1 MTEAAFFFQQIEPL
15 DGQVTIHRPIADY
28 KDPDNQDNADN
39 SITVDSYK
47 VRENATCGIVG
58 GTQPKKAYFSC
69 TYDENPYVL
78 GAVIGTVQ
86 NVRFIGKL
94 VVLGLWCGNCKADVK
109 IGVTTIEKEDY
120 KEGDLL
126 MVFGE
131 ANFSEYNNK
140 LTAVFTFPAITK
152 VSASESVKGSKNS
165 KLPATTKTRM
175 SWMKP
180 NQAGAESQQTV
191 EHFDDE
197 IPF

>member
-15 DGQVTIHRPIADY
+15 DSIGRVIIHRPIADY
-28 KDPDNQDNADN
+28 RDPDNQENADN

-47 VRENATCGIVG
+47 VREDATCGIVG
-58 GTQPKKAYFSC
+58 GSQPKKAYFSC
-69 TYDENPYVL
+69 TYDEYPSVL

-86 NVRFIGKL
+86 NVRIIGKL
-94 VVLGLWCGNCKADVK
+94 VVLSLWCGNCKADVK
-109 IGVTTIEKEDY
+109 IGGVTQEKEDY

-131 ANFSEYNNK
+131 SNFSKYNDK
-140 LTAVFTFPAITK
+140 LTAVFTFPAITR
-152 VSASESVKGSKNS
+152 VSESENVKGSKNS
-165 KLPATTKTRM
+165 KLPATTKTR
-175 SWMKP
+175 WKP
-180 NQAGAESQQTV
+180 NQAGAELPQTV

>member
-15 DGQVTIHRPIADY
+15 EGQVTIHRPITDY
-28 KDPDNQDNADN
+28 KDPYNQENADN
-39 SITVDSYK
+39 SITIDSYK
-47 VRENATCGIVG
+47 IRENATCGIVG

-69 TYDENPYVL
+69 AYTEQPSVL

-86 NVRFIGKL
+86 NVRSIGKL
-94 VVLGLWCGNCKADVK
+94 VILSLWCGNCKADVK
-109 IGVTTIEKEDY
+109 IGVTTLEKEDY

-152 VSASESVKGSKNS
+152 VSASESVKTSKNS
-165 KLPATTKTRM
+165 KLPVAAKTR
-175 SWMKP
+175 WKP
-180 NQAGAESQQTV
+180 NQAGTELIPIV
-191 EHFDDE
+191 EDYNGDE

>member
-15 DGQVTIHRPIADY
+15 EGQVTIHRPIADY
-28 KDPDNQDNADN
+28 KDPDNQENADN

-69 TYDENPYVL
+69 TYDEHPAVL

-94 VVLGLWCGNCKADVK
+94 VVLSLWCGNCKADVK
-109 IGVTTIEKEDY
+109 IGVTTLEKEDY

-131 ANFSEYNNK
+131 ANFSKYNDK

-152 VSASESVKGSKNS
+152 VSESEIAKESKNS
-165 KLPATTKTRM
+165 KLPATTKTR
-175 SWMKP
+175 WNP
-180 NQAGAESQQTV
+180 NRAGAELLQPV
-191 EHFDDE
+191 EHLDDE
-197 IPF
+197 YPF